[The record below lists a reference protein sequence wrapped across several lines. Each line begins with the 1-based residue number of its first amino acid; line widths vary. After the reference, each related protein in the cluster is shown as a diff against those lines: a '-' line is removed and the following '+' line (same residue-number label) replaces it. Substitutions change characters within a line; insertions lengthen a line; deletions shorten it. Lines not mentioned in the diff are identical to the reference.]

1 MSITFERHPSVSRY
15 LDPQSDFALKELAVE
30 VRIHPLTGHVT
41 RFARLGMADFGEY
54 ELPEAI
60 AGSAIPIFAPP
71 LVTQI
76 TPKFANEDG
85 PERYA
90 RGDSVLFPNL
100 NPYDE
105 HSPVVAIGKR
115 PLVEPHDL
123 SPTDIADALILMRD
137 FFRDLDPP
145 QDAGVVGWNFWPASS
160 SSIPHPHIQG
170 ISSGRIPT
178 RQQVERDGENRHRAE
193 HNSDFWADY
202 LDAERDGERWIGE
215 AEGWSAVVDFA
226 PRSLVPETVI
236 IATDGTPGHLQEATE
251 EDAALVADWLT
262 RVAAAH
268 ASLGISSFNV
278 LIHPTASPDRQPTR
292 LRMRFMPR
300 IHPAA
305 KLHSS
310 DWTWV
315 QMGTDEA
322 LTAILPETWAHS
334 LRDALSQVKPSPIS
348 RA

>member
-1 MSITFERHPSVSRY
+1 MSAATSTP
-15 LDPQSDFALKELAVE
+15 PSDFALEELAVE

-90 RGDSVLFPNL
+90 RGDSVMFPNL

-178 RQQVERDGENRHRAE
+178 RQQVERDGKNRHRAE

-278 LIHPTASPDRQPTR
+278 LIHPTASPDGAAD
-292 LRMRFMPR
+292 
-300 IHPAA
+300 PAA
-305 KLHSS
+305 GAVHAAYPSGSEAAFQRLDMGADGDRRGAHSHPPR
-310 DWTWV
+310 DV
-315 QMGTDEA
+315 GAQPAGCVVPGEA
-322 LTAILPETWAHS
+322 LPNI
-334 LRDALSQVKPSPIS
+334 PSVTHD
-348 RA
+348 